1 MFPFHGN
8 NFISYSSYDSET
20 IINRTDMLKILL
32 INSIVIFLGAY
43 LLDGVKVKNYWTAL
57 GVALLLAL
65 INMFIKPVIV
75 LLTLPLTIITLGLF
89 ILVINAWILLII
101 DKIVDGFSVKGFWW
115 AVLFS
120 VFISIVNGVMFR
132 IF

>member
-1 MFPFHGN
+1 
-8 NFISYSSYDSET
+8 
-20 IINRTDMLKILL
+20 MLKILL

-43 LLDGVKVKNYWTAL
+43 LLDGVKVKSYWTAL

-75 LLTLPLTIITLGLF
+75 LLTLPLTILTLGLF

-101 DKIVDGFSVKGFWW
+101 DKLVDGFSVKGFWW

-120 VFISIVNGVMFR
+120 IFISIINSVMFR